1 MKITDACVHPYPVGD
16 STLARI
22 AIEAAELGFDSIVA
36 IGDDGGRY
44 HGVEVLRGA
53 VIGAAAVKEVLRRVR
68 EPAVRRADVVFVDAG
83 DISFNR
89 AVVAVKEVNVVRSI
103 HATRRN
109 AFDHVAAR
117 TAAERGVAVDI
128 SMAPI
133 VHLRG
138 TKRQRALQRY
148 ADILSLQRRYGFP
161 LTISSD
167 ARSILRQR
175 SVRDIRGL
183 CALFGMTGAEVTEAL
198 SSIGRI
204 TEPHRPVRVVE

>member
-16 STLARI
+16 STVARI

-183 CALFGMTGAEVTEAL
+183 CALFGMTGAEVGEAF

>member
-16 STLARI
+16 STVARI

-89 AVVAVKEVNVVRSI
+89 AVVAVKEVNVIRSI

-183 CALFGMTGAEVTEAL
+183 CALFGMTGAEVGEAL

-204 TEPHRPVRVVE
+204 IEPHRPVRVVE